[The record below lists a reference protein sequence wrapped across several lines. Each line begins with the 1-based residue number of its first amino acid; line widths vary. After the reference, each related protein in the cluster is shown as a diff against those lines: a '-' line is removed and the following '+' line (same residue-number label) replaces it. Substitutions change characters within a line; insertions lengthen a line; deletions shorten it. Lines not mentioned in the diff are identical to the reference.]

1 MKIDWKSREARTA
14 IWVFVTVAAI
24 IIFYRV
30 IDDIDDLLGAL
41 RTGLGQ
47 AGTVLLPFVLG
58 VFVTI
63 PDNMAFAFPAGADY
77 LSTVACG
84 VTMGVTAITDPFFG
98 MVAGIAV
105 RLLGGLF
112 GIL

>member
-1 MKIDWKSREARTA
+1 MKIDWKSKEARTA

-41 RTGLGQ
+41 RMGLGQ

-58 VFVTI
+58 AAVSYILLPT
-63 PDNMAFAFPAGADY
+63 
-77 LSTVACG
+77 
-84 VTMGVTAITDPFFG
+84 
-98 MVAGIAV
+98 V
-105 RLLGGLF
+105 RLIDRRVFRFIRSERLRRGASVLATYVV
-112 GIL
+112 LLACVAWMLS